1 MEVLS
6 WSTRHHN
13 NQIVPP
19 LTIGLEHT
27 EWVEERE
34 RDSLVEVE
42 IEVEIDTKIG
52 EGVWASFPVL
62 KSSFLNFAPF
72 FSLS

>member
-34 RDSLVEVE
+34 RERESESEKVRKERE
-42 IEVEIDTKIG
+42 MMMSKKKK
-52 EGVWASFPVL
+52 A
-62 KSSFLNFAPF
+62 
-72 FSLS
+72 

>member
-27 EWVEERE
+27 EWVEESERE
-34 RDSLVEVE
+34 RDSESKKRERNDDVKKE
-42 IEVEIDTKIG
+42 
-52 EGVWASFPVL
+52 EGIVL
-62 KSSFLNFAPF
+62 NWDKEEKRAKLRK
-72 FSLS
+72 

>member
-34 RDSLVEVE
+34 REREKVRKEREMIMS
-42 IEVEIDTKIG
+42 KKKK
-52 EGVWASFPVL
+52 A
-62 KSSFLNFAPF
+62 
-72 FSLS
+72 

>member
-27 EWVEERE
+27 EWVKEREKERE
-34 RDSLVEVE
+34 REREREKVRKEREMMMS
-42 IEVEIDTKIG
+42 KKKK
-52 EGVWASFPVL
+52 A
-62 KSSFLNFAPF
+62 
-72 FSLS
+72 

>member
-27 EWVEERE
+27 EWVKEREKERE
-34 RDSLVEVE
+34 RERERESKKRERNDNVNKEQG
-42 IEVEIDTKIG
+42 I
-52 EGVWASFPVL
+52 VL
-62 KSSFLNFAPF
+62 N
-72 FSLS
+72 

>member
-27 EWVEERE
+27 EWVEERARE
-34 RDSLVEVE
+34 RERERVRVRVRERERESEKVRKERE
-42 IEVEIDTKIG
+42 MMMSKMNK
-52 EGVWASFPVL
+52 A
-62 KSSFLNFAPF
+62 
-72 FSLS
+72 